1 MDQAFVPPWT
11 KDLLHPGAGRRSL
24 KSLQSLEEKL
34 TGGGGGKGGWRPRGR
49 AGWGTGVLSGCQ
61 AASGVRSSI
70 DLHVYETPR

>member
-34 TGGGGGKGGWRPRGR
+34 MGGRKG
-49 AGWGTGVLSGCQ
+49 GWGTGVLSGRQ

-70 DLHVYETPR
+70 DLHVYETPW

>member
-34 TGGGGGKGGWRPRGR
+34 MGGGQGGLGY
-49 AGWGTGVLSGCQ
+49 WGT
-61 AASGVRSSI
+61 VRAPGGQWGEKQHRSAC
-70 DLHVYETPR
+70 V

>member
-34 TGGGGGKGGWRPRGR
+34 MRGGARG
-49 AGWGTGVLSGCQ
+49 AGVLGYCQ
-61 AASGVRSSI
+61 GARRPAG
-70 DLHVYETPR
+70 